1 MPAWATSECLYNS
14 RKNPRASPK
23 TFGMTRM
30 TPGIESC
37 LNSKGM
43 VGCSRTSSEGLSE
56 GIAHC
61 ADVPDSI
68 IVPGLLLVYYLHA
81 HAYVQPICYIAKA
94 RQKCIE
100 ISFVQGRTLIVLVNE
115 LIVFNECL
123 EMTAE
128 GKGEEHAAINDP
140 ISLRPG
146 CGASCLGE
154 LIDKNRLRLH
164 IKPEKRIIQYPRF

>member
-68 IVPGLLLVYYLHA
+68 IVPGLFLVYGQLDR
-81 HAYVQPICYIAKA
+81 QPHRRTVCCRFSVDRDRRPAVCG
-94 RQKCIE
+94 RQRRAA
-100 ISFVQGRTLIVLVNE
+100 GRQPGLKGRPDGD
-115 LIVFNECL
+115 
-123 EMTAE
+123 AE
-128 GKGEEHAAINDP
+128 
-140 ISLRPG
+140 
-146 CGASCLGE
+146 
-154 LIDKNRLRLH
+154 
-164 IKPEKRIIQYPRF
+164 